1 MHKPLLYIVVFLT
14 AALFACGQS
23 PVNRS
28 SDELRRMIRD
38 SKPDSNR
45 ILFLLR
51 LGRNYLKQIHSDRKQ
66 ETMDTALGIFHHAM
80 LLSDT
85 LHRKDLRL
93 QSLLLQGEAWFLK
106 DNEREGKN
114 IFFNVAD
121 IYRNEQDLQEEA
133 ATYLRL
139 ARNINWFKGS
149 ECEIPDYFQRSIYLY
164 HLTGK
169 PELEKKATQF
179 YGEFLLKQTLF
190 ASAEEQLLKA
200 IDLSRQAGIK
210 KVADTYFLLSVM
222 NRYQAAFD
230 KSLFYATKCIET
242 MNAENDTTYIDLYY
256 GELGLVYDELNR
268 VDESAVWYLKALNK
282 RVDRNGD
289 PVDIFRTASFLIRQW
304 KKTGK
309 NKQSLELMNELV
321 VKCPPRSLLAKAT
334 VAQNYALCLD
344 GLQRYDEAE
353 KYLLEMTQEYHAS
366 NVQDEFVNFGRMDI
380 ARFYLQRREFEKG
393 RVYLDSA
400 MGVLNVT
407 PMSVRKDLHHLLFI
421 ADSALGNYKSAIND
435 LRTYQT
441 LSDSIFNERKSRQIE
456 FLTMQFRTAEK
467 EQSITLLEKEKKI
480 QQNQLEKEQ
489 HTRSWILG
497 AVALMLVIIGL
508 LTNYLLLKQ
517 RTNKKLKAQQNEIEK
532 KNETLQHLVEE
543 KEWLVKEIHHRVK
556 NNFHIVQGLL
566 GTQSRYLKSEEAINA
581 LADSR
586 HRIQAMSIMHQKLYQ
601 SEDMS
606 SINISEYIHE
616 LISHLRSSFHTRQS
630 IQFRMDIDPIQ
641 LNTSYCI
648 PIGLILNEAV
658 TNSIKYAFPDERTG
672 QISISL
678 KRDQSNI
685 TVTIGDNGVG
695 LPDDFNVNNP
705 HTMGLR
711 LMNGLSQD
719 LEGELRIINDNGTTI
734 IFEFDLGEDPVSSS
748 V

>member
-1 MHKPLLYIVVFLT
+1 
-14 AALFACGQS
+14 
-23 PVNRS
+23 
-28 SDELRRMIRD
+28 MISESRA
-38 SKPDSNR
+38 DSNR
-45 ILFLLR
+45 ILLLFA
-51 LGRNYLKQIHSDRKQ
+51 LGRNYLKQIHSDHKQ
-66 ETMDTALGIFHHAM
+66 QTMDTAIGIFLQAM

-85 LHRKDLRL
+85 LQHRNYYL
-93 QSLLLQGEAWFLK
+93 QSLLLQGEAWFVK

-114 IFFNVAD
+114 IFFKVAD
-121 IYRNEQDLQEEA
+121 TYRDSRELEQEA

-139 ARNINWFKGS
+139 ARNINWFHGS
-149 ECEIPDYFQRSIYLY
+149 ECEIPDYFQKSIYLF
-164 HLTGK
+164 HLASK
-169 PELEKKATQF
+169 PEQEGKALQF
-179 YGEFLLKQTLF
+179 YGEFFLKQGKYP
-190 ASAEEQLLKA
+190 AAEEQLLKA
-200 IDLSRQAGIK
+200 IDLLQKAGVK
-210 KVADTYFLLSVM
+210 KVADTYFLLSAM

-242 MNAENDTTYIDLYY
+242 VNAENDTTYLDLYY

-268 VDESAVWYLKALNK
+268 VEESAAWYQKALNK

-289 PVDIFRTASFLIRQW
+289 PVDIFRTAAFLIRQW

-309 NKQSLELMNELV
+309 SKQALDLMNELV
-321 VKCPPRSLLAKAT
+321 EKFPPRSSLARAA
-334 VAQNYALCLD
+334 VAQDFALCLD
-344 GLQRYDEAE
+344 GLQRYGEAE
-353 KYLLEMTQEYHAS
+353 RRLLEMTRQYHAS
-366 NVQDEFVNFGRMDI
+366 NIKDEFVMFGMMDL
-380 ARFYLQRREFEKG
+380 ARFYLQQHEFEKG
-393 RVYLDSA
+393 RLYLDS
-400 MGVLNVT
+400 VKRSPKVT
-407 PMSVRKDLHHLLFI
+407 PMSVGKDLYHLMFI
-421 ADSALGNYKSAIND
+421 ADSALGNYKAAIDD
-435 LRTYQT
+435 LHTYQF
-441 LSDSIFNERKSRQIE
+441 LSDSIYNERKSRQIE

-467 EQSITLLEKEKKI
+467 EQSIILLEKEKKI

-517 RTNKKLKAQQNEIEK
+517 KTNKKLTAQQNEIEK
-532 KNETLQHLVEE
+532 KNEALQRLVEE

-606 SINISEYIHE
+606 SVNISEYIHE

-630 IQFRMDIDPIQ
+630 IQFRLDIDPVQ
-641 LNTSYCI
+641 LNASYCI
-648 PIGLILNEAV
+648 PIGLILNEAI
-658 TNSIKYAFPDERTG
+658 TNSIKYAFPDERAG
-672 QISISL
+672 QVSISL
-678 KRDQSNI
+678 KRDQTSI
-685 TVTIGDNGVG
+685 VVTISDNGIG
-695 LPDDFNVNNP
+695 LPAGFDINNP

-719 LEGELRIINDNGTTI
+719 LEGELRIINDKGATI
-734 IFEFDLGEDPVSSS
+734 IVEFEYHEELLRQS